1 MSSILRQATNVARN
15 ASRTR
20 TFTSSAV
27 TRKDLVQDLYLQH
40 IKGYKPA
47 TIAKDHHVGSVK
59 QFSLPPTPKAPALP
73 TDLAGELAT
82 YDAAEPTLAE
92 APASTAIATAEDA
105 TGGAEAF
112 LSFLEQ
118 DVPKP
123 EHHH

>member
-1 MSSILRQATNVARN
+1 MSSILRQAANVARM
-15 ASRTR
+15 R

-92 APASTAIATAEDA
+92 APCIDGSGDS
-105 TGGAEAF
+105 GRR
-112 LSFLEQ
+112 
-118 DVPKP
+118 DWRC
-123 EHHH
+123 